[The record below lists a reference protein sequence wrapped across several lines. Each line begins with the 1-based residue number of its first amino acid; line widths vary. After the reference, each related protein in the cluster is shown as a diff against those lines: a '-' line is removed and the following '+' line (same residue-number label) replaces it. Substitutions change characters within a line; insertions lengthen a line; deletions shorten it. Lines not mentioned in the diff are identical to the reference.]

1 MHARAAQ
8 AAAPS
13 GSGTGS
19 GKHAGGTKI
28 ERLQST
34 GFRRRGASGRFVYAT
49 ADGRRPSFADRTRI
63 RALVLPPAWT
73 DVAIAAS
80 PASSLQAVGRDRAGR
95 WQYVYHP
102 ARVRARERRKRE
114 RLVAFIQAMPE
125 LRVEIT
131 RGLRAGGLS
140 REHVLSAILRILSLS
155 FLRPGSEVYAREND
169 SYGLS
174 TLKRRHVSVRGDRVL
189 FDFPG
194 KSGKRQHRELVDR
207 SVATVVRALLAIPG
221 RQLFR
226 YRADDG
232 TMVNVRRR
240 DINAYIRER
249 TGRRF
254 TAKDFRT
261 WAATLLCA
269 VRLGNRAGDALAS
282 KTARGRCV
290 REELREVAAVLGNT
304 PAVCRASYVCPA
316 VIDAFEDGRL
326 VACDTRVDFARLAR
340 RTRLTRAERS
350 VLRLLRGA

>member
-1 MHARAAQ
+1 VQ
-8 AAAPS
+8 
-13 GSGTGS
+13 
-19 GKHAGGTKI
+19 
-28 ERLQST
+28 RLQAT
-34 GFRRRGASGRFVYAT
+34 GFRRRGASGRFAYAT

-102 ARVRARERRKRE
+102 ARVRERERRKRE
-114 RLVAFIQAMPE
+114 RLVAFMQAMPE
-125 LRVEIT
+125 LRTEIT

-155 FLRPGSEVYAREND
+155 FLRPGSERYARDND

-189 FDFPG
+189 FDFRG
-194 KSGKRQHRELVDR
+194 KSGKHQHRELVDR
-207 SVATVVRALLAIPG
+207 SVASVVRALLAIPG

-226 YRADDG
+226 YRAEDG
-232 TMVNVRRR
+232 AMVDVRRR
-240 DINAYIRER
+240 DINAFLRER
-249 TGRRF
+249 TGRGF

-269 VRLGNRAGDALAS
+269 VRLGARAAEAPASRTALQRS
-282 KTARGRCV
+282 V

-304 PAVCRASYVCPA
+304 PAVCRASYVCPD
-316 VIDAFEDGRL
+316 VIRAFEERRL
-326 VACDTRVDFARLAR
+326 IPCGPRLDLARLAR

-350 VLRLLRGA
+350 VLRLLRSA